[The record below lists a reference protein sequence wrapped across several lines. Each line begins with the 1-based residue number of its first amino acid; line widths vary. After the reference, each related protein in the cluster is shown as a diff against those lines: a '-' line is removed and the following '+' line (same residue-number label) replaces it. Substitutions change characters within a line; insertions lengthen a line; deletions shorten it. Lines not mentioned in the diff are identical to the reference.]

1 MKFSPTQDPSGGNV
15 ASQMLASPALSPV
28 TREAVKL
35 VKRTKYTNISING
48 GQTCFNAEQNVA
60 LSLTVLLAE
69 PV

>member
-15 ASQMLASPALSPV
+15 ANQMLASPALSPA

-35 VKRTKYTNISING
+35 VKSTRYTNGSING
-48 GQTCFNAEQNVA
+48 GQNCFNSEQNVA
-60 LSLTVLLAE
+60 LSLSVLLAE